1 MTGEKIFREKGNKAE
16 TREGRYII
24 VVLAVIENLEG
35 NYLFQ
40 KTSLRKKGV
49 WALPGGHLKSGQTS
63 EEAICEE
70 ILEEMGINIDKKE
83 VEMFKF
89 YKYENAFKDVYIIH
103 KDIDLNELKLKKDKV
118 EKVAYL
124 SKREIFDLIAKKEI
138 RITNLDVLQDIF
150 QVNL

>member
-1 MTGEKIFREKGNKAE
+1 M
-16 TREGRYII
+16 
-24 VVLAVIENLEG
+24 AVIKNSEG

-49 WALPGGHLKSGQTS
+49 WVLPGGHLKSGQTS

-83 VEMFKF
+83 VEMFKS

-103 KDIDLNELKLKKDKV
+103 KDIDLNELKLEYEV

-124 SKREIFDLIAKKEI
+124 SKREVFDLIAKKEI
-138 RITNLDVLQDIF
+138 RITNLDVLEDIF